1 MPPTSKSYNK
11 MKQLIL
17 DIYYKI
23 TVHIPHT
30 LAWKHRKRMQ
40 AIEKYQGT
48 ITFTRKFFIDDD
60 LPLPP
65 EFAGA

>member
-1 MPPTSKSYNK
+1 MERIKK
-11 MKQLIL
+11 LML
-17 DIYYKI
+17 DIYYKV

-40 AIEKYQGT
+40 AIEDCKGT

-65 EFAGA
+65 EFAEA